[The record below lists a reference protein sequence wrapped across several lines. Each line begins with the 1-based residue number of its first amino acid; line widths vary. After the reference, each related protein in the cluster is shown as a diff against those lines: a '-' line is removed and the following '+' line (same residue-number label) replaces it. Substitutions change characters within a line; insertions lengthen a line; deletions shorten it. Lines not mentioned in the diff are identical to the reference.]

1 MTIQL
6 TLEQIQAIQTHAEAI
21 YPEECCGLLL
31 GHREPQRNAKQVIEV
46 WPTENSWSPT
56 LAIDDPSDPIT
67 SRATKAQRYW
77 IAPAV
82 MLQAQQQGRDRH
94 LEVIGIYHSHP
105 DHPAIP
111 SAWDHYYAWPL
122 YSYIIVAVDQGRTQ
136 DLRSWCLDDDHNFQ
150 PEAIARQPQA

>member
-1 MTIQL
+1 VTIQL

-56 LAIDDPSDPIT
+56 LAIDD
-67 SRATKAQRYW
+67 
-77 IAPAV
+77 
-82 MLQAQQQGRDRH
+82 
-94 LEVIGIYHSHP
+94 
-105 DHPAIP
+105 
-111 SAWDHYYAWPL
+111 
-122 YSYIIVAVDQGRTQ
+122 VAVDQGRTQ